1 MATNSNEVINS
12 QAKTTKLV
20 RGIHS
25 WIKFQKH
32 QGVESLT
39 IQGKQALADVSQD
52 KNGDASLVLKADS
65 DKIDTVASN
74 VPYLHVANTYE
85 NAEPFE
91 EKIAT
96 ISQDLT
102 QFPLSN
108 GNLIAVEKT
117 EDNLTIDDHA
127 VIDFVNSQV
136 TTSENG
142 IRDFIGEVKTE
153 LTNKINEHSAP
164 QPQPVKAV
172 TNFSSDLQ
180 EDESYKYV
188 LTGIYT
194 ASSRHAFVANVTY
207 VVNSTKKS
215 YTTTVYVPENTPSL
229 VIEQGLLTFKVTNE
243 QIELYFN
250 DGTVKDVIVQGTIF
264 ADVTIAHN
272 FILSIDRGYFPAPK
286 PQ

>member
-1 MATNSNEVINS
+1 MATNSNEVIDPKK
-12 QAKTTKLV
+12 KTTKIV

-32 QGVESLT
+32 QGIESLT
-39 IQGKQALADVSQD
+39 IEGKQTLADISQD

-65 DKIDTVASN
+65 DKVDAVSSN
-74 VPYLHVANTYE
+74 VPYLRVAHTTDGS
-85 NAEPFE
+85 EPFV
-91 EKIAT
+91 EKTAI

-102 QFPLSN
+102 AFPLSN
-108 GNLIAVEKT
+108 GTLIAIEKT
-117 EDNLTIDDHA
+117 EDNLTIDDKG

-142 IRDFIGEVKTE
+142 IRDYIGEIKTE

-172 TNFSSDLQ
+172 TNFSSNLQ
-180 EDESYKYV
+180 KDESYKYI
-188 LTGIYT
+188 LDEIYT
-194 ASSRHAFVANVTY
+194 ASSRHAFVANVAY
-207 VVNSTKKS
+207 VEYSTKKS

-229 VIEQGLLTFKVTNE
+229 VIEQGLLTFKVTE
-243 QIELYFN
+243 QQIELYFN
-250 DGTVKDVIVQGTIF
+250 NGTVEDVIIQGTIF
-264 ADVTIAHN
+264 ADVPNPSN
-272 FILSIDRGYFPAPK
+272 FILRIDRGYFPTPR

>member
-1 MATNSNEVINS
+1 MATNSNEVYEP
-12 QAKTTKLV
+12 QKKTTKLV

-39 IQGKQALADVSQD
+39 IEGKQALADVSQD
-52 KNGDASLVLKADS
+52 KNGDTNLVLKADR
-65 DKIDTVASN
+65 DKVDYVQSN
-74 VPYLHVANTYE
+74 VPYLRTSHTQDGTDPYQ
-85 NAEPFE
+85 
-91 EKIAT
+91 EKTAV

-108 GNLIAVEKT
+108 GNLIAIEKT

-153 LTNKINEHSAP
+153 LTNKINEHSVP
-164 QPQPVKAV
+164 EPQPVKAV
-172 TNFSSDLQ
+172 TNFSSNLQ
-180 EDESYKYV
+180 QDESYKYV
-188 LTGIYT
+188 LTDIYT

-215 YTTTVYVPENTPSL
+215 YTTTVYVPENASSF
-229 VIEQGLLTFKVTNE
+229 VIEQGLLTFKVTDE

-250 DGTVKDVIVQGTIF
+250 NGSVEDVIVQGTIF
-264 ADVTIAHN
+264 ADVTIAHS

>member
-1 MATNSNEVINS
+1 MATNSNEVINL

-74 VPYLHVANTYE
+74 VPYLRVAHTQE

-108 GNLIAVEKT
+108 GNLIAIEKT
-117 EDNLTIDDHA
+117 EDSLTIDDH
-127 VIDFVNSQV
+127 SV
-136 TTSENG
+136 TEYVKSEISSSELG
-142 IRDFIGEVKTE
+142 IREFIGTVKEE
-153 LTNKINEHSAP
+153 LTTKINERP
-164 QPQPVKAV
+164 TPQPVKTV
-172 TNFSSDLQ
+172 TNFSSNLQ
-180 EDESYKYV
+180 NDESYKYI
-188 LTGIYT
+188 LDEIYT

-207 VVNSTKKS
+207 IEYSTKKS
-215 YTTTVYVPENTPSL
+215 YTATVYVPENTTSL
-229 VIEQGLLTFKVTNE
+229 VIEQGLLTFKVTE
-243 QIELYFN
+243 QQIELYFN
-250 DGTVKDVIVQGTIF
+250 NGTVEDVIVQGTIF
-264 ADVTIAHN
+264 ADVPN
-272 FILSIDRGYFPAPK
+272 PSSFILSIDRGYFPTPR

>member
-1 MATNSNEVINS
+1 MATNSNEVINPKK
-12 QAKTTKLV
+12 KTTKLV
-20 RGIHS
+20 RGINS

-32 QGVESLT
+32 QGIESLT
-39 IQGKQALADVSQD
+39 IEGKQILADISQD
-52 KNGDASLVLKADS
+52 KNGDANLVLKADR
-65 DKIDTVASN
+65 DKVDYVQSN
-74 VPYLHVANTYE
+74 VPYLLTSHTQDGT
-85 NAEPFE
+85 EPYQ
-91 EKIAT
+91 EKTAVI
-96 ISQDLT
+96 IQDLT

-108 GNLIAVEKT
+108 GNLIAIEKT
-117 EDNLTIDDHA
+117 EDNLTIDDHG

-172 TNFSSDLQ
+172 TNFSSNLQ

-188 LTGIYT
+188 LTDIYT

-207 VVNSTKKS
+207 VVNNTKKS
-215 YTTTVYVPENTPSL
+215 YTTTVYVPENVSSF
-229 VIEQGLLTFKVTNE
+229 VIEQGLLTFKVTDE

-250 DGTVKDVIVQGTIF
+250 DGTVENVIVQGTIF

-272 FILSIDRGYFPAPK
+272 YILSIDRGYLPAPRT
-286 PQ
+286 Q

>member
-1 MATNSNEVINS
+1 MATNSNEVSNP

-39 IQGKQALADVSQD
+39 IEGKQALADVSQD

-65 DKIDTVASN
+65 DKIDTVASS
-74 VPYLHVANTYE
+74 VPYLRVAHTHE

-102 QFPLSN
+102 QFPLIDGELVSV
-108 GNLIAVEKT
+108 AKT
-117 EDNLTIDDHA
+117 EDSLIFQDGGIKA
-127 VIDFVNSQV
+127 FVNTAV
-136 TTSENG
+136 TEKETE
-142 IRDFIGEVKTE
+142 IRTFIGTVKEE
-153 LTNKINEHSAP
+153 LTNKINEHST
-164 QPQPVKAV
+164 PQPVKVV
-172 TNFSSDLQ
+172 TNFSSNLQ
-180 EDESYKYV
+180 EDESYKYI
-188 LTGIYT
+188 LDEIYT

-207 VVNSTKKS
+207 VEYSTKKS

-229 VIEQGLLTFKVTNE
+229 VIEQGLLTFKVTE
-243 QIELYFN
+243 QQIELYFN
-250 DGTVKDVIVQGTIF
+250 NGTVEDVIVQGTIF
-264 ADVTIAHN
+264 ADVPNPSN
-272 FILSIDRGYFPAPK
+272 FILGIDRGYFPTPR